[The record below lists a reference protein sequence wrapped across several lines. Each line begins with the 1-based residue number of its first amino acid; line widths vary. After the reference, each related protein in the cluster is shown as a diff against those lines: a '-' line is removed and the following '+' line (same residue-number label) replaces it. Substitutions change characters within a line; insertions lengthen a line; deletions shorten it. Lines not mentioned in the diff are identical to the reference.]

1 MWTHV
6 QENRDAI
13 QQETAKKWRSNR
25 KRWVDWIDNG
35 LNSGCQLNPV
45 HTKCNRTTKDHA
57 IYIYTRYCQSLEPV
71 KPVNGGKTAGGYP
84 QHRRGVLGYWEHAAA
99 PDRAEVQVM
108 FKVTA
113 QVVHHLQIQG
123 FMRAV
128 NDPISVLAHGGRTKR
143 ISFFPFAEM
152 MVFRHT
158 ILDRP
163 TTLLFGDWMLDCRC
177 YPVFWAPSVK
187 VHVQQKVMDLS
198 LIHQK
203 NTTLVGSILYRFCDF
218 RWAPV
223 VKIPHLLIVLLHL
236 LHAEI
241 VFSTFFHQRG
251 FQTSGCNSDGGG
263 ETSVDSWL
271 GATKTTTALLG
282 PRHIFWCHNP
292 LTGAKGTP
300 VRSNSDL

>member
-6 QENRDAI
+6 QEYRDAI
-13 QQETAKKWRSNR
+13 QQETAKKKWRSNR

-57 IYIYTRYCQSLEPV
+57 IYIYYIRYCQSLEPV
-71 KPVNGGKTAGGYP
+71 KPFNGEKTAGGYP
-84 QHRRGVLGYWEHAAA
+84 QHRRGYQWNILKHSMVLGYWEHADTA

-113 QVVHHLQIQG
+113 QVVHYLQIQG

-128 NDPISVLAHGGRTKR
+128 NDPKICVSPWR
-143 ISFFPFAEM
+143 M

-203 NTTLVGSILYRFCDF
+203 KHCGLVASILYHFL
-218 RWAPV
+218 V
-223 VKIPHLLIVLLHL
+223 
-236 LHAEI
+236 
-241 VFSTFFHQRG
+241 
-251 FQTSGCNSDGGG
+251 TSGGLL
-263 ETSVDSWL
+263 W
-271 GATKTTTALLG
+271 KALT
-282 PRHIFWCHNP
+282 F
-292 LTGAKGTP
+292 
-300 VRSNSDL
+300 S

>member
-25 KRWVDWIDNG
+25 K
-35 LNSGCQLNPV
+35 SY
-45 HTKCNRTTKDHA
+45 
-57 IYIYTRYCQSLEPV
+57 IYIYTVYIYIYTLLPIIRTREARRE
-71 KPVNGGKTAGGYP
+71 KTAGGYP
-84 QHRRGVLGYWEHAAA
+84 QHMVLGYWEHAAA

-143 ISFFPFAEM
+143 ISFPPFAEM

-218 RWAPV
+218 R
-223 VKIPHLLIVLLHL
+223 
-236 LHAEI
+236 
-241 VFSTFFHQRG
+241 
-251 FQTSGCNSDGGG
+251 
-263 ETSVDSWL
+263 
-271 GATKTTTALLG
+271 
-282 PRHIFWCHNP
+282 
-292 LTGAKGTP
+292 
-300 VRSNSDL
+300 

>member
-1 MWTHV
+1 M
-6 QENRDAI
+6 
-13 QQETAKKWRSNR
+13 
-25 KRWVDWIDNG
+25 
-35 LNSGCQLNPV
+35 
-45 HTKCNRTTKDHA
+45 
-57 IYIYTRYCQSLEPV
+57 
-71 KPVNGGKTAGGYP
+71 KPVERRLQVGILSIDGGTNGIGILGTRSGTGQSWGSGY
-84 QHRRGVLGYWEHAAA
+84 
-99 PDRAEVQVM
+99 VQSDCSGRSSP
-108 FKVTA
+108 A
-113 QVVHHLQIQG
+113 NPGL
-123 FMRAV
+123 RAV

-177 YPVFWAPSVK
+177 YPVVWAPSVK

-292 LTGAKGTP
+292 LKTGAKGTP
-300 VRSNSDL
+300 VRSNSNL